1 MERERGVGDSDG
13 GGGELE
19 IVMERE
25 RGVGDSDGGRGEL
38 EIVMEGE
45 GSWR

>member
-1 MERERGVGDSDG
+1 M
-13 GGGELE
+13 
-19 IVMERE
+19 MERE